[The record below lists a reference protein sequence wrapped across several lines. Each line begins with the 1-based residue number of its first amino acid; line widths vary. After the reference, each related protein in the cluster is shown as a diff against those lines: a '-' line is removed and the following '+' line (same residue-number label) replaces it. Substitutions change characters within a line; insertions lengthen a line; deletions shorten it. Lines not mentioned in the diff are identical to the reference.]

1 MRNNQRVSRFP
12 VPILLTLLTLF
23 VFRMVLFIGYVPS
36 ASMEPTLQAGSFIIG
51 SRFIGDPGKGD
62 IIVFY
67 HDGKLLVKRIAA
79 CPGEIVDRSELSYMT
94 SVPIPAWDDP
104 ELVIPEGCY
113 FVLGDNSQDSFDS
126 RYWDDPFV
134 RTCDIVACVFVNG
147 ELDFLTLKENIL

>member
-1 MRNNQRVSRFP
+1 MRNNQRVSMFP
-12 VPILLTLLTLF
+12 VPILLTLLTLL

-134 RTCDIVACVFVNG
+134 RTCDIVACVFVKWG
-147 ELDFLTLKENIL
+147 KDS

>member
-134 RTCDIVACVFVNG
+134 RICDIVACVFVKWG
-147 ELDFLTLKENIL
+147 KDS

>member
-51 SRFIGDPGKGD
+51 SRFIGNPGKGD

-79 CPGEIVDRSELSYMT
+79 CPGEIIDRSELSYMT
-94 SVPIPAWDDP
+94 SVPIPAWDNP
-104 ELVIPEGCY
+104 ELIIPEGCY

-134 RTCDIVACVFVNG
+134 RTCDIVACVIV
-147 ELDFLTLKENIL
+147 K

>member
-12 VPILLTLLTLF
+12 VPILLTLLTLL

-134 RTCDIVACVFVNG
+134 RTCDIVACVFVKWG
-147 ELDFLTLKENIL
+147 KDS

>member
-12 VPILLTLLTLF
+12 VPILLTLLTLL

-94 SVPIPAWDDP
+94 NVPIPAWDDP

-134 RTCDIVACVFVNG
+134 RTCDIVACVFVKWG
-147 ELDFLTLKENIL
+147 KDS

>member
-1 MRNNQRVSRFP
+1 
-12 VPILLTLLTLF
+12 
-23 VFRMVLFIGYVPS
+23 MVLFIGYVPS

-79 CPGEIVDRSELSYMT
+79 CPGEIIDRSELSYMT
-94 SVPIPAWDDP
+94 SVSIPTWDDP
-104 ELVIPEGCY
+104 ELIIPEGCY

-134 RTCDIVACVFVNG
+134 RTCDIVACVIV
-147 ELDFLTLKENIL
+147 K

>member
-94 SVPIPAWDDP
+94 SVPIPTWDDP
-104 ELVIPEGCY
+104 ELIIPEGCY
-113 FVLGDNSQDSFDS
+113 FVLGDNRTSSEDS
-126 RYWDDPFV
+126 RFPNVGKVSFEQIEGRLWLLINPFV
-134 RTCDIVACVFVNG
+134 RMGLVR
-147 ELDFLTLKENIL
+147 

>member
-51 SRFIGDPGKGD
+51 SRFIGNPGKGD

-79 CPGEIVDRSELSYMT
+79 CPGEIVDRSELSYIT
-94 SVPIPAWDDP
+94 SVPIPSWDDP

-126 RYWDDPFV
+126 MYWDDPFL
-134 RTCDIVACVFVNG
+134 RTCDIVACVFV
-147 ELDFLTLKENIL
+147 K

>member
-94 SVPIPAWDDP
+94 SVPIPVWDDP
-104 ELVIPEGCY
+104 KLIVPEGCY

-126 RYWDDPFV
+126 RYWEDPFV
-134 RTCDIVACVFVNG
+134 RTCDIVACVFV
-147 ELDFLTLKENIL
+147 K

>member
-12 VPILLTLLTLF
+12 VPILLTLLTLL

-79 CPGEIVDRSELSYMT
+79 CPGEIIDRSELSYMT
-94 SVPIPAWDDP
+94 SVPIPTWDDP
-104 ELVIPEGCY
+104 ELIIPEGCY

-134 RTCDIVACVFVNG
+134 RTCDIVACVFVKWG
-147 ELDFLTLKENIL
+147 KDS

>member
-12 VPILLTLLTLF
+12 VPILLTLLTLL

-67 HDGKLLVKRIAA
+67 HDDKLLVKRIAA

-104 ELVIPEGCY
+104 ELVISEGCY

-134 RTCDIVACVFVNG
+134 RTCDIVACVFVKWG
-147 ELDFLTLKENIL
+147 KDS

>member
-94 SVPIPAWDDP
+94 SVPIPTWDDH
-104 ELVIPEGCY
+104 ELIIPEGCY

-134 RTCDIVACVFVNG
+134 RTCDIVACVFV
-147 ELDFLTLKENIL
+147 K

>member
-67 HDGKLLVKRIAA
+67 HDDKLLVKRIAA

-94 SVPIPAWDDP
+94 SVPIPAWDDS

-134 RTCDIVACVFVNG
+134 RTCDIVACVFVKWG
-147 ELDFLTLKENIL
+147 KDS

>member
-12 VPILLTLLTLF
+12 VPILRTLLTLF

-51 SRFIGDPGKGD
+51 SRFIGNPGKGD

-94 SVPIPAWDDP
+94 SVPIPSWDDS

-134 RTCDIVACVFVNG
+134 RTCDIVACVFV
-147 ELDFLTLKENIL
+147 K

>member
-94 SVPIPAWDDP
+94 SGIAWVY
-104 ELVIPEGCY
+104 LWRIG
-113 FVLGDNSQDSFDS
+113 L
-126 RYWDDPFV
+126 W
-134 RTCDIVACVFVNG
+134 RTG
-147 ELDFLTLKENIL
+147 RHHRR

>member
-12 VPILLTLLTLF
+12 VPILLTLLTLL

-51 SRFIGDPGKGD
+51 SRFIGDPGKGN

-134 RTCDIVACVFVNG
+134 RTCDIVACVFVKWG
-147 ELDFLTLKENIL
+147 KDS

>member
-79 CPGEIVDRSELSYMT
+79 CPGEIVDRYELSYMT
-94 SVPIPAWDDP
+94 SVPIPTWDDP
-104 ELVIPEGCY
+104 ELIIPEGCY

-134 RTCDIVACVFVNG
+134 RTCDIVACVFV
-147 ELDFLTLKENIL
+147 K